1 MNTPEIVRLRR
12 RAKATVA
19 AYIGERVARL
29 QRAISRA
36 EKQAEAAEE
45 ELAELRRGLHIGDT
59 MLNAIRLNT
68 KGSKCREEVR
78 SCHQPLTTLSADI
91 RSRRSRRRSSLRREP
106 IGRLSGC

>member
-45 ELAELRRGLHIGDT
+45 ELAELRRERHIGD
-59 MLNAIRLNT
+59 IRLN
-68 KGSKCREEVR
+68 
-78 SCHQPLTTLSADI
+78 I
-91 RSRRSRRRSSLRREP
+91 M
-106 IGRLSGC
+106 RLNNTRF